1 MHLRTRVE
9 SFDYKIR
16 QLHGNRLDR
25 VRGRSGRIFQDERVR
40 LRKVR
45 WTDGTFG
52 VSSRICVLLRLDMMD
67 VQREGEKRASFV
79 CVFVCFK
86 SVVGYAYFAEKSES
100 SDCVLRRHVFE
111 QTDAFDIFA
120 EDVQRRRVCDFLS
133 LGGVGVYGRHE

>member
-1 MHLRTRVE
+1 
-9 SFDYKIR
+9 
-16 QLHGNRLDR
+16 
-25 VRGRSGRIFQDERVR
+25 
-40 LRKVR
+40 
-45 WTDGTFG
+45 
-52 VSSRICVLLRLDMMD
+52 MD